1 MKPCTP
7 PPSFQLPP
15 DFFQALQ
22 LIHDHFTDISS
33 ILTFKLNFL
42 ASNLLRH
49 YSTESERLQYTQKI
63 KPPKQ
68 SMKPE
73 EEQMELMH
81 LRNITPEIATKIY
94 VDTVAVLFPAAS
106 LELRSMIKKGA
117 LFVRSQ
123 TLRLWGERNMELNFG
138 EKIFK
143 IMRSSPKKPDKV
155 LDLTTYDLKWL
166 GMLGNRACFG
176 LDSKTQKNHYKS
188 FCIGIEKLEVARD
201 WFEALRAASISC
213 YISSFIEHR
222 NKNSRSPQ
230 KMRTQ
235 DDSGVSVKGTKT
247 LKTFKQIKEE
257 HDRKLQENRVVKKG
271 SQSFSENMPTAK
283 FLDAGETK
291 EHEKDDFAKMLQE
304 KKEERKEQKEER
316 KEKKEERKEL
326 GLMKSLSLTE
336 NFFHL
341 DEGLEKKGDHSPN
354 FKILETHPKE
364 EIILSFD
371 QNVRFS
377 FDPSLLKENKPNE
390 PLSNI
395 LRNSSDF
402 ERKLQGKRE
411 LFKLKKQP
419 IKVEYHHP
427 RGLTKQIMKSK
438 RPGIFRKRLLDEL
451 KRERTAHVFLQS
463 SESVFCDEG
472 ELFYR
477 NRLTQEP
484 TNKDTPI
491 FEIRNRV
498 KVNLTGLRDIGKFK
512 ILRQEDG
519 MILVQH
525 RSKKNKLRVMI
536 TILGSMRVLLHYLI
550 EQKHIPVY
558 NSGVLEMK
566 SLNSFKNTPGSN
578 NLFSLKLQL
587 GKTKELVLIIQRSFF
602 ENEDFFCISD
612 ETIDLS
618 VGPLIC
624 RNLFKSFLLL
634 RKIPIPGEQ
643 NLAFDIILK
652 DQQIIKETEVF
663 NALVDY
669 FTGFNHIQEYINRN
683 LCSRISHLQA
693 DNSKFKHIYNQIEVK
708 PLLESKFLISNLK
721 SPSKSPYFRPR
732 NSQNGGTSYRSKS
745 LIIFPKIQQFL
756 PLINQKKLPESTE
769 KAIEILLSYVKS
781 RKLESECVKTQRNQ
795 EIVHALK
802 EIFKAPKEFCTAA
815 TWSSKLIKNDFL
827 KHQRDYI
834 SKLKQQRPEL
844 LKKGLD
850 LLSIEYPLRFYS
862 RDSLI
867 ERLAKSLIPATFYLK
882 SNDNQTPLQ
891 KLLSATSF
899 CIVMLNKLLSPKV
912 PLPVFSGDTL
922 RVSLQDGGCI
932 YFEVFKA
939 QILVL
944 LIHDQF
950 KVSGYFTPE
959 FKLHHNEMTLGFKA
973 SLTIMLGD
981 RNPIKVHEVP
991 ILKSFDDTE
1000 GNRVFCYEGRCKI
1013 EDYASNLKAE
1023 ICFNACEDHM
1033 VFSFSDKHSRNI
1045 SEFNGWITTV
1055 GQNNST
1061 KPTNSRRS
1069 FNKKEREREKICR
1082 IEGDIVQSL
1091 VLNNEVVWE
1100 SNRQCQ
1106 EDGWVEGELASDA
1119 VFGEMALLRKAGRFE
1134 MAEGRR
1140 IRQMLK

>member
-1 MKPCTP
+1 
-7 PPSFQLPP
+7 
-15 DFFQALQ
+15 
-22 LIHDHFTDISS
+22 
-33 ILTFKLNFL
+33 
-42 ASNLLRH
+42 
-49 YSTESERLQYTQKI
+49 
-63 KPPKQ
+63 
-68 SMKPE
+68 
-73 EEQMELMH
+73 MELMH
-81 LRNITPEIATKIY
+81 LRNITPEIATKVY
-94 VDTVAVLFPAAS
+94 VDTVAVLFPAAN
-106 LELRSMIKKGA
+106 LGLRSMVKKGS

-123 TLRLWGERNMELNFG
+123 TLRLWGERSMELNFG
-138 EKIFK
+138 ERVFK

-166 GMLGNRACFG
+166 GMLGSRACFG
-176 LDSKTQKNHYKS
+176 LESKTQKNHYKS

-213 YISSFIEHR
+213 YISSFTEHR

-257 HDRKLQENRVVKKG
+257 HDRKLQETRIVKKG
-271 SQSFSENMPTAK
+271 SQSFSENMPTAR
-283 FLDAGETK
+283 FLEGSETK
-291 EHEKDDFAKMLQE
+291 EHEKDDFAKMLKE

-316 KEKKEERKEL
+316 KEKKEEKKEL

-341 DEGLEKKGDHSPN
+341 DEGPEKKGDRSPN
-354 FKILETHPKE
+354 FKVLEAHPKE
-364 EIILSFD
+364 EASLSFD
-371 QNVRFS
+371 QSVRFS
-377 FDPSLLKENKPNE
+377 FDPLSQKVNNPKEQSPNMMRS
-390 PLSNI
+390 P
-395 LRNSSDF
+395 SDF

-419 IKVEYHHP
+419 IRVEYHHP

-451 KRERTAHVFLQS
+451 KRERTAHVFLHS
-463 SESVFCDEG
+463 SESVFCDGG

-484 TNKDTPI
+484 SNKDSLI
-491 FEIRNRV
+491 FEIRNIV
-498 KVNLTGLRDIGKFK
+498 KVNLTGLRDLGKFK
-512 ILRQEDG
+512 TLRQEEG
-519 MILVQH
+519 MILAQH

-536 TILGSMRVLLHYLI
+536 SILGNLRVLLHYLI
-550 EQKHIPVY
+550 EQKHVPVY
-558 NSGVLEMK
+558 NKGVLEMK
-566 SLNSFKNTPGSN
+566 SLNSFKNTPGTN
-578 NLFSLKLQL
+578 NLFSLKLRL
-587 GKTKELVLIIQRSFF
+587 GNAKELMLILQRSFF

-624 RNLFKSFLLL
+624 RNLYKSFLLL
-634 RKIPIPGEQ
+634 RKNPIPGEQ
-643 NLAFDIILK
+643 NMSFDILLK
-652 DQQIIKETEVF
+652 DQQIMKETEVF

-669 FTGFNHIQEYINRN
+669 FAGFNNLQEYINRK
-683 LCSRISHLQA
+683 LCSQISHLQT
-693 DNSKFKHIYNQIEVK
+693 DNSQFKHIYHQIEVK

-721 SPSKSPYFRPR
+721 SPSKSPYFRPNYR
-732 NSQNGGTSYRSKS
+732 QSGVTLCRSKS
-745 LIIFPKIQQFL
+745 LIIFSKNQQFF
-756 PLINQKKLPESTE
+756 PLIPQKKLPESRE
-769 KAIEILLSYVKS
+769 KAIDILLSYVKS
-781 RKLESECVKTQRNQ
+781 RKLQSECVKIQRNQ

-844 LKKGLD
+844 LQKGLD
-850 LLSIEYPLRFYS
+850 LLSIQYPLRFYS
-862 RDSLI
+862 HDSLI
-867 ERLAKSLIPATFYLK
+867 EKLAKSLIPAAFYLQ
-882 SNDNQTPLQ
+882 SNENQTPLQ

-912 PLPVFSGDTL
+912 PLPVVSGDTL
-922 RVSLQDGGCI
+922 RVSLQDGGCL

-944 LIHDQF
+944 LIHDQY
-950 KVSGYFTPE
+950 KVNGHFTPQ
-959 FKLHHNEMTLGFKA
+959 FTLHHNEMTLGFKA

-991 ILKSFDDTE
+991 ILKSFDDTA

-1045 SEFNGWITTV
+1045 CEFNGWVTTI
-1055 GQNNST
+1055 GQNNCT
-1061 KPTNSRRS
+1061 NPTNTRRS
-1069 FNKKEREREKICR
+1069 FNKKQREREKICR

-1100 SNRQCQ
+1100 SNRKSQG
-1106 EDGWVEGELASDA
+1106 DGWVEGELASDA
-1119 VFGEMALLRKAGRFE
+1119 VFGEMTLFRKAGRFE